1 MAVER
6 SALYVGTVAHD
17 RRHGPRHR
25 FHYPLYMHLVDL
37 DELPALDR
45 SLRLFGHNRV
55 RPVSFR
61 DGDHLGEPGRPV
73 AENVRAFVEREGLAW
88 PGGRV
93 LLLTHCRVFGYVFNP
108 VSFYYCHDRDDRV
121 AAIVAEVNNT
131 FGERHCYLL
140 GPATEVTPPGGPRT
154 WRDKKVF
161 HVSPFFSLDGSY
173 RFEMSPP
180 GGELRVRIDLTVG
193 DVPQFRA
200 TLALRRT
207 PLDDRAL
214 ARMLVRYPFMTAK
227 VMAAIHWEALRLWR
241 KGVPYWSKPRYDPEV
256 ARRGVA

>member
-1 MAVER
+1 MFEH

-17 RRHGPRHR
+17 RRHGPRHQFR
-25 FHYPLYMHLVDL
+25 YPLYMHLLDL
-37 DELPALDR
+37 EELPAVAR
-45 SLRLFGHNRV
+45 TLRLFGHNRA

-61 DGDHLGEPGRPV
+61 DADHLGDRGRPV
-73 AENVRAFVEREGLAW
+73 AENLRAWVETRGVEW

-93 LLLTHCRVFGYVFNP
+93 TLLTHCRVFGYVFNP
-108 VSFYYCHDRDDRV
+108 VSFFYLHDRTGQL

-140 GPATEVTPPGGPRT
+140 GPSTEVSSTSTRRA

-173 RFEMSPP
+173 RFEMSAP
-180 GGELRVRIDLTVG
+180 GDDVFARIDLTVAG
-193 DVPQFRA
+193 ALRFRA
-200 TLALRRT
+200 TLALERV

-214 ARMLVRYPFMTAK
+214 ARMLIRYPLMTARI
-227 VMAAIHWEALRLWR
+227 MGAIHWEALKLWR
-241 KGVPYWSKPRYDPEV
+241 KGVPFQSKPRYDPEA